1 CNTFLYRFCIL
12 TNHKGSQ
19 MPTLI
24 HQNISPR
31 TGEVLVCAAQGMS
44 IKMTARAMGCA
55 ISTVESLRSNAMY
68 KLHANNMVSAV
79 AEAMRR
85 GVLAY
90 VALVVCVLTAMG
102 LVEQMRPYRSPIRPA
117 AVVRMATRWAL

>member
-1 CNTFLYRFCIL
+1 
-12 TNHKGSQ
+12 

-68 KLHANNMVSAV
+68 KLRASNMCQAI
-79 AEAMRR
+79 AEAYRR

-90 VALVVCVLTAMG
+90 LALVVCALSVFG
-102 LVEQMRPYRSPIRPA
+102 SPDQIRPNRTPTRPA
-117 AVVRMATRWAL
+117 AALMVARRAS

>member
-1 CNTFLYRFCIL
+1 
-12 TNHKGSQ
+12 
-19 MPTLI
+19 MPTLTY
-24 HQNISPR
+24 QNISPR

-85 GVLAY
+85 GVLTY
-90 VALVVCVLTAMG
+90 LALMVCVLSVFGSPDQA
-102 LVEQMRPYRSPIRPA
+102 RPYRSPARPA
-117 AVVRMATRWAL
+117 AVVRMTARWAL